1 MPKPLIS
8 VCIPTYDMR
17 FKGAAFLDDSLQH
30 LVRQDFKDFEVVVSD
45 QSDTDAVAHCCSKF
59 SDRLNIRRL
68 DFRSGKRQASANT
81 NNAMRSAR
89 GEVLKILFQDDYLYS
104 DRALSLIAEQFEQG
118 ADYALCGSAKT
129 RDGVTAE
136 RPMVPK
142 LNPDLYLGRN
152 TVSSPSVL
160 ALRAGSGLFFDETLI
175 WLMDVDFYTR
185 CAEKLGAPSICTDIL
200 VINRLH
206 DSQVSATVQPE
217 MRRRELAYMRAKYRS
232 SETFANALYYY
243 KQALKAR

>member
-8 VCIPTYDMR
+8 VCIPAYDMR
-17 FKGAAFLDDSLQH
+17 FKGAAFLDETLQN

-45 QSDTDAVAHCCSKF
+45 QSDTNAVAHCCAKF
-59 SDRLNIRRL
+59 SDRLNIRRV
-68 DFRSGKRQASANT
+68 DFRSGARQASANT
-81 NNAMRSAR
+81 NNAMLSAR
-89 GEVLKILFQDDYLYS
+89 GDVLKIMFQDDFLCS
-104 DRALSLIAEQFEQG
+104 DRALSLIAEQFERG
-118 ADYALCGSAKT
+118 ADWALCGSAKT

-142 LNPDLYLGRN
+142 LNPNLYLGRN

-160 ALRAGSGLFFDETLI
+160 ALRAGSGLFFDEALI

-185 CAEKLGAPSICTDIL
+185 CAERLGAPGICTDIL
-200 VINRLH
+200 VMNRLH
-206 DSQVSATVQPE
+206 DSQVSATVQPQL
-217 MRRRELAYMRAKYRS
+217 RRRELAFMRAKYKS

-243 KQALKAR
+243 KQALKTR